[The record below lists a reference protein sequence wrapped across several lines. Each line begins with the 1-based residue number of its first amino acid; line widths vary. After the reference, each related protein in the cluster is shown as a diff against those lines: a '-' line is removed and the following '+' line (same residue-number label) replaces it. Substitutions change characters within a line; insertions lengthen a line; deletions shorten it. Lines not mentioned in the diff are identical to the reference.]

1 MGIEPTSE
9 AWEASILP
17 LNYARSSS
25 KWNDSITLR
34 NRLKLFLV
42 TTGHIYCDQ
51 SLYRR
56 VRAEGRSLLKASC

>member
-17 LNYARSSS
+17 LNYARTAS
-25 KWNDSITLR
+25 KRNDSITLR
-34 NRLKLFLV
+34 NRLKLLLV

-51 SLYRR
+51 SLSH
-56 VRAEGRSLLKASC
+56 GLKWYLAHITRGH